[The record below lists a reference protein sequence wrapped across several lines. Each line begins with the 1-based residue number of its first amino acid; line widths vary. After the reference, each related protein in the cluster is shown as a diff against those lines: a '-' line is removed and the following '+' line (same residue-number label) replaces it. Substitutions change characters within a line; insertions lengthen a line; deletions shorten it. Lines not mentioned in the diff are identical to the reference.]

1 MISNSLGRG
10 RVPFWTVT
18 QRALDYALACAG
30 IDLDHSASEQL
41 MAGWLQLQLWPEA
54 GAVLATVKARGYAM
68 GLLSN
73 GDTEMLQTL
82 ANRLPIP
89 IDYAFA
95 SETAGQY
102 KPHPSVYAL
111 PADAAFP
118 SSRRNPACGRLTDR
132 CHGNKATGLICA
144 WSNRSDERVLD
155 PTLDADYEFANLTG
169 LLSII

>member
-1 MISNSLGRG
+1 
-10 RVPFWTVT
+10 
-18 QRALDYALACAG
+18 
-30 IDLDHSASEQL
+30 

-54 GAVLATVKARGYAM
+54 GAVLATVKARGYTM

-89 IDYAFA
+89 IDYVFA

-111 PADAAFP
+111 PATQLSLQAGEILHVAGSP
-118 SSRRNPACGRLTDR
+118 TDVM
-132 CHGNKATGLICA
+132 GTKATGLICA